1 VTPTLDSRRWL
12 IDKSA
17 LVRLSDAPDWE
28 EWAGR
33 INRGLVHITTVT
45 LLEIGFSARSGD
57 EHRAVLQQPPV
68 AAMPV
73 EYVTPATERRAV
85 VVQSQLASAGQHRA
99 RSVADLL
106 IAATAE
112 QTGLVLLHLDKD
124 FELIA
129 NLTGQPTE
137 RLAQA

>member
-1 VTPTLDSRRWL
+1 MTPSADSRRWL

-17 LVRLSDAPDWE
+17 LVRLSTAPDRDQ
-28 EWAGR
+28 WANR
-33 INRGLVHITTVT
+33 IDRGLVHITTVT
-45 LLEIGFSARSGD
+45 LLEVGFSARSAD
-57 EHRAVLQQPPV
+57 EHRSLLQQPPA
-68 AAMPV
+68 AAMRV
-73 EYVTPATERRAV
+73 ENATPAIERRAL

-99 RSVADLL
+99 PSVADLL

-112 QTGLVLLHLDKD
+112 QTGLILLHVDKD

-137 RLAQA
+137 RLAQG

>member
-1 VTPTLDSRRWL
+1 MTPTTNSRRWL

-17 LVRLSDAPDWE
+17 VVRLNTAPDRDDWVN
-28 EWAGR
+28 R
-33 INRGLVHITTVT
+33 INRGLVRITTVT
-45 LLEIGFSARSGD
+45 LLELGFSARSAD
-57 EHRAVLQQPPV
+57 EHQSLLHQPSI
-68 AAMPV
+68 AAMPI
-73 EYVTPATERRAV
+73 ENATPAIERRAV

-99 RSVADLL
+99 PSVADLL

-129 NLTGQPTE
+129 DLTGQPTE

>member
-1 VTPTLDSRRWL
+1 MTPAVDSRRWL

-17 LVRLSDAPDWE
+17 LVRLGTAPDRDK
-28 EWAGR
+28 WANR
-33 INRGLVHITTVT
+33 IDRVLVHVTTMT
-45 LLEIGFSARSGD
+45 LLEVGFSARSAD
-57 EHRAVLQQPPV
+57 EHRSLLQQPPV

-73 EYVTPATERRAV
+73 ENVTPATERRAV
-85 VVQSQLASAGQHRA
+85 VVQAQLASAGQHRA
-99 RSVADLL
+99 PSVADLL

>member
-1 VTPTLDSRRWL
+1 
-12 IDKSA
+12 
-17 LVRLSDAPDWE
+17 
-28 EWAGR
+28 
-33 INRGLVHITTVT
+33 

-99 RSVADLL
+99 PSVADLL

>member
-1 VTPTLDSRRWL
+1 MTPTVDSRRWL

-17 LVRLSDAPDWE
+17 LVRLSTAPDRE
-28 EWAGR
+28 EWANR
-33 INRGLVHITTVT
+33 INRGLVHITTMT
-45 LLEIGFSARSGD
+45 LLEVGFSARSAD
-57 EHRAVLQQPPV
+57 EHRHLLQQPPV

-73 EYVTPATERRAV
+73 ENASPAIERRAI

-99 RSVADLL
+99 PSVADLL
-106 IAATAE
+106 IVATAE
-112 QTGLVLLHLDKD
+112 QTGLVLLHVDKE

-129 NLTGQPTE
+129 DLTGQPTE

>member
-1 VTPTLDSRRWL
+1 MTPTLDSRRWL

-17 LVRLSDAPDWE
+17 LVRLSTAPDWE
-28 EWAGR
+28 DWSNR
-33 INRGLVHITTVT
+33 INRGLVHVTTMT
-45 LLEIGFSARSGD
+45 LLEVGYSARSAD
-57 EHRAVLQQPPV
+57 EHRELLQQPPV
-68 AAMPV
+68 APMPV
-73 EYVTPATERRAV
+73 ENLTPAAERRAV

-99 RSVADLL
+99 PSLADLL

-124 FELIA
+124 FEFIA